1 MYKYMYFSMYLYHS
15 NCMLSSIYL
24 VSECSVCTKS
34 AMDPSK
40 QEAIANLEIEMMTDL
55 YNRCANVC

>member
-1 MYKYMYFSMYLYHS
+1 MFSLI
-15 NCMLSSIYL
+15 CL

-55 YNRCANVC
+55 YNRCAIAC

>member
-1 MYKYMYFSMYLYHS
+1 MHILVKMYS
-15 NCMLSSIYL
+15 LSAH
-24 VSECSVCTKS
+24 KNRG